1 MAMRKIV
8 KVSELELELDKF
20 SGREL
25 ELMTKLW
32 KIQNNPKN
40 ATPFTFE
47 EFAELEPILD
57 AIDEKEAKKKRN
69 VKYYR
74 SRR

>member
-1 MAMRKIV
+1 MRKIV
-8 KVSELELELDKF
+8 KVSNVELELDKF
-20 SGREL
+20 SGRTK
-25 ELMTKLW
+25 ELMAKLW
-32 KIQNNPKN
+32 EIQNNPKV

-57 AIDEKEAKKKRN
+57 KIDEKEAKKKRN
-69 VKYYR
+69 IKYYR